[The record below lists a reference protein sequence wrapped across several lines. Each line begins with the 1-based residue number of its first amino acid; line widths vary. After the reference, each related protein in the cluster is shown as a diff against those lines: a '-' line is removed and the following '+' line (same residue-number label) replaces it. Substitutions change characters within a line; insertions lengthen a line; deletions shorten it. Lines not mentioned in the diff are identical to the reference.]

1 MSIKFFEDIKE
12 VDNVGGKGASL
23 SKMYQNNFN
32 IPNGYVI
39 MTDSFNEFLIENN
52 IKEKIQKII
61 KKCDISD
68 EKNIQDNSEE
78 IIKIISEATM
88 SDAIKKDII
97 KSYEKLNCKY
107 VAVRSSATSEDGK
120 SQAWAGQLE
129 SFLNVNK
136 TNIIECIKNCWSSVF
151 SPRALFYRIKN
162 KDISDLKVAVVVQ
175 KMVQSDISGVSFS
188 INPTNNNIG
197 ELIIEAVLGLG
208 EAIVSGSVTPD
219 TYIINKED
227 NEIKNKK
234 INLQKMKL
242 IKVNE
247 ENQWIKIENGNLQKL
262 NDKKILE
269 LSSIIQ
275 NIEKFYGF
283 PVDVEW
289 GIEGEEIFI
298 LQCRPITTIIS
309 NDLIKKIRESGN
321 WKFYVS
327 RKFNWFVENTEI
339 YASMKD
345 YQNKLLGFDI
355 ATQNYLCLNGDE
367 YSLNTDFDIVCNKL
381 EKYFKNDNNFFGK
394 FAKIEFDIVEKI
406 KDYLTY
412 LENKDLKILSF
423 KELYEEFD
431 RFNKLYIES
440 FIPGMTRPED
450 YLIYALERELIQT
463 EFNKEE
469 IESIFSK
476 ISTCPNYFP
485 LSYSEEPL
493 DLLKI
498 ALEIKKGNNV
508 EKLIDEH
515 VSKYSWIKGPVE
527 FEDTSFTKEDY
538 VARLDNLINTNIE
551 EKIDNINKVRKN
563 NDIEYE
569 VTLKKYKFSDKAKKL
584 IKSIRDFI
592 FLRTYTTE
600 YSDHLFYMG
609 RHTILREIANR
620 TNINDQDLIML
631 NDTEILNILNN
642 KGKITDEIKNILK
655 ERKKGFAMIWI
666 NGNIETVFGD
676 ESLELQNEIEKNYK
690 ILEDNENNSDKK
702 TISGSVANIGK
713 VRGVARVLNTYKDI
727 YKVRKGDIIVAT
739 MTTPDY
745 VSAMEKAVGFITD
758 EGGITCHAAIL
769 SREFN
774 VPCIVGTVN
783 GTKEI
788 KDGQMIE
795 LDAYNGKVYILD

>member
-23 SKMYQNNFN
+23 SKMYQNDFN

-39 MTDSFNEFLIENN
+39 MADSFNEFLIENN

-61 KKCDISD
+61 EKCDISD
-68 EKNIQDNSEE
+68 EKNIQNNSEE
-78 IIKIISEATM
+78 IIKIISKATM
-88 SDAIKKDII
+88 SDDVKRNII
-97 KSYEKLNCKY
+97 KSYEKLKCKY

-120 SQAWAGQLE
+120 NQAWAGQLE

-162 KDISDLKVAVVVQ
+162 KDISNLKVAVVVQ

-197 ELIIEAVLGLG
+197 ELVIEAVLGLG

-219 TYIINKED
+219 TYIINKEY

-242 IKVNE
+242 IKANE

-269 LSSIIQ
+269 LSSTIQ

-309 NDLIKKIRESGN
+309 NNLIEKIRKSGN
-321 WKFYVS
+321 WQFYVS

-339 YASMKD
+339 YASMKE

-367 YSLNTDFDIVCNKL
+367 YSLNTDFDILCNKL
-381 EKYFKNDNNFFGK
+381 EKYFKNDNNFFDK

-412 LENKDLKILSF
+412 LENKNLKILSF
-423 KELYEEFD
+423 KELYEEFY
-431 RFNKLYIES
+431 RFNNLYIES

-450 YLIYALERELIQT
+450 YLIYALEKELT
-463 EFNKEE
+463 EIKFNKEE
-469 IESIFSK
+469 IEFIFSK
-476 ISTCPNYFP
+476 ISTCPNYFT

-538 VARLDNLINTNIE
+538 VARLDNLINTNVEDKIE
-551 EKIDNINKVRKN
+551 NINKVRNN

-569 VTLKKYKFSDKAKKL
+569 AILKQYKFSDKANKL
-584 IKSIRDFI
+584 INAIRNFI

-600 YSDHLFYMG
+600 YSDHLFYIG
-609 RHTILREIANR
+609 RHTIFREIANR
-620 TNINDQDLIML
+620 TNINSQDLIML

-666 NGNIETVFGD
+666 NENIETVFGD
-676 ESLELQNEIEKNYK
+676 ESLELQNEIAKNYK
-690 ILEDNENNSDKK
+690 TLGDNKNNSDKK
-702 TISGSVANIGK
+702 TISGSVANRGK

-727 YKVRKGDIIVAT
+727 YKVKKGDIILAT

-745 VSAMEKAVGFITD
+745 VSAMEKAAGFITD

-783 GTKEI
+783 GTREI